1 VKNSQPKNSSG
12 TDLSPKERQWMRRK
26 LVVKEFVILG
36 IEYYKPRS
44 SESQAFQLI
53 LMNKRV
59 LFFIFISARANKIYQ
74 VRCILQKAVSHQQK
88 HTSPVKK
95 RENISKGA

>member
-12 TDLSPKERQWMRRK
+12 TDLLPEERQWMQRK
-26 LVVKEFVILG
+26 LVVKEFAILG
-36 IEYYKPRS
+36 IELYKPLS

-59 LFFIFISARANKIYQ
+59 LFFIFVSARAN
-74 VRCILQKAVSHQQK
+74 
-88 HTSPVKK
+88 
-95 RENISKGA
+95 